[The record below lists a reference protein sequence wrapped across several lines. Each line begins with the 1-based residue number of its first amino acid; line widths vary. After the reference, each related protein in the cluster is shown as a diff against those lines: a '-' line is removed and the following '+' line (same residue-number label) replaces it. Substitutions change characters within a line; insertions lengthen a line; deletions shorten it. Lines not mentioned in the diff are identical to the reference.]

1 MSRDE
6 ALALAPVPNSDVQA
20 SETAGGLV
28 QLSVPVSV
36 RPALAGLARRLGA
49 WDGRVLRKTVELDA
63 VGTFVWRMINGR
75 TTVGEIGAALAAR
88 YQLNA
93 DEARLA
99 VAEFLRQ
106 LGRRGAV
113 AFAAPGGPSAP
124 GKPDTPVKR
133 AGRRRGGA

>member
-6 ALALAPVPNSDVQA
+6 ALALAPTQSRDVQA
-20 SETAGGLV
+20 SETVGGLV
-28 QLSVPVSV
+28 RLSVPVSV
-36 RPALAGLARRLGA
+36 RPALAGLARRFGA

-63 VGTFVWRMINGR
+63 IGSFVWRMIDGR

-88 YQLNA
+88 YNLDA

-113 AFAAPGGPSAP
+113 GFAAPA
-124 GKPDTPVKR
+124 R
-133 AGRRRGGA
+133 GREE

>member
-6 ALALAPVPNSDVQA
+6 ALALAPVPNNDVQA

-36 RPALAGLARRLGA
+36 RPALAGLARRFGA

-75 TTVGEIGAALAAR
+75 TTVGEMGEALAAR
-88 YQLNA
+88 YQLDA

-113 AFAAPGGPSAP
+113 GFGAPDNP
-124 GKPDTPVKR
+124 GNPGKR
-133 AGRRRGGA
+133 AGRRRGGG